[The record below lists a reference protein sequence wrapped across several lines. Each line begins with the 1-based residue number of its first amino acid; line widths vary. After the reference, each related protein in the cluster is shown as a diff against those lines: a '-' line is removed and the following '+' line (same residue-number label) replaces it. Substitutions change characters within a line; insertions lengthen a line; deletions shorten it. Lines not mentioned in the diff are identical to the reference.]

1 MTTITL
7 NLSSGNPVFDI
18 TLGDSA
24 EFAVTTGAQ
33 AQPLP
38 HKESHSISGADRIRP
53 EDIGAQGLFESG
65 GVQFTEFSASAAVA
79 LASAR
84 AKTWQVNAFQAGAW
98 EVILP
103 ATDKQA
109 GDIVVIRTG
118 TIVAGAT
125 VAVKIQH
132 NGYTTTAVTLT
143 ASQSVR
149 YVSSNTSSSGW
160 VAEPVSVHS
169 HTATDIS
176 DFTAAVTAVVNTIR
190 PV

>member
-1 MTTITL
+1 MTTFTI

-24 EFAVTTGAQ
+24 EFTVTTGAQ

-38 HKESHSISGADRIRP
+38 HKESHSTSGADRIRP

-65 GVQFTEFSASAAVA
+65 GVQFTGSSPASVA
-79 LASAR
+79 LASSRAR
-84 AKTWQVNAFQAGAW
+84 TWTVQAFASGAW

-103 ATDKQA
+103 AADKQV
-109 GDIVVIRTG
+109 GDIAVIRTG
-118 TIVAGAT
+118 TMVAGAT

-143 ASQSVR
+143 TTGQSVR

-160 VAEPVSVHS
+160 AAEPVSVHT
-169 HTATDIS
+169 HTSADIS
-176 DFTAAVTAVVNTIR
+176 NFTAAVTEIVNAIR
-190 PV
+190 PL